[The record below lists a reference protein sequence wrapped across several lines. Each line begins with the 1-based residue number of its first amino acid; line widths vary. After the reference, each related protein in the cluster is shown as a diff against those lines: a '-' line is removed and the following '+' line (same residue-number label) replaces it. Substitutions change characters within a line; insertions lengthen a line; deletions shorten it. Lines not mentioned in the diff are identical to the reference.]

1 MFYKKDR
8 YTPMKHIIL
17 SLDGNVGSG
26 KSYLLKQIR
35 KRFPQ
40 FNIVDE
46 PVGQWTEI
54 VNENGENMLELFY
67 KDKKRWGY
75 TFQTCALLTRQKNM
89 QAMIDQL
96 DKSANEPC
104 IIITERSILTDKHIF
119 ADMLH
124 RTGFM
129 SDLEWNL
136 YNKLFDA
143 LSQQQQVDGVIY
155 VSTSAMTSKD
165 RIMIRG
171 RPEEETISI
180 DYLHDLT
187 TQHEKWLSST
197 TIPVCSVSTE
207 PGSSLDTVME
217 RIMEFVMK
225 LKKESCGDEQA

>member
-1 MFYKKDR
+1 MVE
-8 YTPMKHIIL
+8 YTPMKYVII
-17 SLDGNVGSG
+17 SLDGNVGGG

-35 KRFPQ
+35 KRFPA
-40 FNIVDE
+40 FKIVDE
-46 PVGQWTEI
+46 PVGQWTELT
-54 VNENGENMLELFY
+54 NEHGENMLELFY

-89 QAMIDQL
+89 QTMIDQL
-96 DKSANEPC
+96 DKTSDETY
-104 IIITERSILTDKHIF
+104 IIITERSILTDKYIF

-143 LSQQQQVDGVIY
+143 LSQQHQVDGVIY
-155 VSTSAMTSKD
+155 VSTSALTSKD
-165 RIMIRG
+165 RIQMRG

-180 DYLHDLT
+180 DYLNDLDK
-187 TQHEKWLSST
+187 QHEKWLSST

-207 PGSSLDTVME
+207 PGSSLDTVLE
-217 RIMEFVMK
+217 QIMEFVEM
-225 LKKESCGDEQA
+225 LQIKKESCEDEEV